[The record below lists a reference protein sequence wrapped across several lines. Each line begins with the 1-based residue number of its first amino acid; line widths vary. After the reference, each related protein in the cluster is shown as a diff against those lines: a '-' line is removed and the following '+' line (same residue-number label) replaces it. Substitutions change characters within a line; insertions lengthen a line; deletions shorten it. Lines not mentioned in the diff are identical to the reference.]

1 MLRELSDI
9 VDTFF
14 LIESNGTH
22 KGVRTLAWCWCL
34 TNISQ
39 MQKPL
44 IWDLVKNTE
53 RFQFLSADQVK
64 HIVINMTVSYEK
76 QDGIWE
82 E

>member
-1 MLRELSDI
+1 
-9 VDTFF
+9 
-14 LIESNGTH
+14 
-22 KGVRTLAWCWCL
+22 
-34 TNISQ
+34 

-44 IWDLVKNTE
+44 IWDLVKDNE

-64 HIVINMTVSYEK
+64 HIVINMTVSHEK